1 MAAPHGAG
9 GLECGVAGDGARLR
23 HAAGEHCPGEAALFV
38 ACDPAL
44 EPVDGTLVRVRLVL
58 GRRGEQV
65 NVPERV
71 VRREEGVG
79 AVEQGLELAAHFIIV
94 NGCGEHDHVRVLHL
108 FRDGDGVVVD
118 HAPAQR
124 LAGEAAAAERDA
136 FAAQGNDLHRVP
148 GGARPVG
155 EGVCQRLGV
164 AACAQ
169 ARAEDK
175 NALGHNRLLLF
186 ERLDTAAGI

>member
-1 MAAPHGAG
+1 M
-9 GLECGVAGDGARLR
+9 
-23 HAAGEHCPGEAALFV
+23 
-38 ACDPAL
+38 
-44 EPVDGTLVRVRLVL
+44 
-58 GRRGEQV
+58 
-65 NVPERV
+65 
-71 VRREEGVG
+71 
-79 AVEQGLELAAHFIIV
+79 
-94 NGCGEHDHVRVLHL
+94 LHL

-124 LAGEAAAAERDA
+124 LTGEAAAAERDA

-164 AACAQ
+164 AARAQ

-175 NALGHNRLLLF
+175 NVFGHIGPLLF
-186 ERLDTAAGI
+186 EWLDTAAEI